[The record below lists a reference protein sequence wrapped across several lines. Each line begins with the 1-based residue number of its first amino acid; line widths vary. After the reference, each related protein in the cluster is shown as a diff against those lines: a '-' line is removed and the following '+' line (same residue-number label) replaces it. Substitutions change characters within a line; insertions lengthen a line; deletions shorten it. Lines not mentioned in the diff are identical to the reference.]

1 MPQFTWVD
9 WSVVLLYLSGVT
21 AFGLYKGG
29 KQSSAKD
36 YFLSEEKIN
45 WITVALSIVAAETST
60 ITFISVPG
68 IAYTGNFNF
77 LQLAFG
83 YFIGRVLVAL
93 YFLPRYYEG
102 ELTTAY
108 VFIEKRFGVGLRR
121 LMSGVFI
128 FTRIFAEGVRLYT
141 PAIPLVVILKG
152 YNLFTGVPDSTLYA
166 IAILFTAVLTV
177 FYVQFGGVRAV
188 IWTDFI
194 QLFVYL
200 FGGLAA
206 LVILWDKLP
215 DPMSSLQ
222 TLAAQGKLAVFNFSF
237 DNFFTTPYQ
246 FFLALFGGAFLSMAS
261 HGTDYLI
268 VQRLFTTDNLRDSQ
282 KAIVLSGGIVIVQF
296 TLFLLVGSLLYVFY
310 NGAVMRGDEVFS
322 KFIVGGLP
330 HGISGLI
337 VAGIFATAMSTLS
350 TAITSISSSSVF
362 DLYANTERGKAA
374 TEAEKFKFA
383 KRSSFVWSIVL
394 TLAALGFIGLE
405 QQVVSVALSIAS
417 FTYGGLLG
425 VFFLA
430 LFFEDVSPKS
440 VAIGFLVSVSV
451 MAVVITQ
458 TKLAWTLYTLI
469 GSGITILASLVAS
482 RVMTITQPR

>member
-1 MPQFTWVD
+1 MSHFSLLD
-9 WSVVLLYLSGVT
+9 WAIVFLYLGGVT
-21 AFGLYKGG
+21 AFGLFKGG
-29 KQSSAKD
+29 KQQSAKD

-68 IAYTGNFNF
+68 IAYTSNFNF

-83 YFIGRVLVAL
+83 YLIGRVFVAL

-108 VFIEKRFGVGLRR
+108 VFIEKRFGLGIRR
-121 LMSGVFI
+121 LMSSVFI
-128 FTRIFAEGVRLYT
+128 ITRIFAEGVRLYT

-152 YNLFTGVPDSTLYA
+152 YNLFTGVSDSMLY
-166 IAILFTAVLTV
+166 IVAILFTSALTIL
-177 FYVQFGGVRAV
+177 YVQFGGVRAV

-206 LVILWDKLP
+206 LLILLGKVP
-215 DPMSSLQ
+215 DANASLSM
-222 TLAAQGKLAVFNFSF
+222 LAAQGKLNVFNFSF
-237 DNFFTTPYQ
+237 DNFFSTPYQ

-268 VQRLFTTDNLRDSQ
+268 VQRLFTTDNLKDSQ
-282 KAIVLSGGIVIVQF
+282 KAIVLSGAIVIVQF
-296 TLFLLVGSLLYVFY
+296 TIFLCVGSLLYVFY
-310 NGAVMRGDEVFS
+310 NGVQMRGDEVFS
-322 KFIVGGLP
+322 KFIIEGLP
-330 HGISGLI
+330 NGVSGLI

-350 TAITSISSSSVF
+350 TAITSISSSTVF
-362 DLYANTERGKAA
+362 DLYANTEHGKTAS
-374 TEAEKFKFA
+374 EPEKFRFA
-383 KRSSFVWSIVL
+383 KRASFLWSIVL

-405 QQVVSVALSIAS
+405 KRVVDVALSIAS

-430 LFFEDVSPKS
+430 VFFKGATARST
-440 VAIGFLVSVSV
+440 AAGFLVSVVV
-451 MAVVITQ
+451 MAYIITQ
-458 TKLAWTLYTLI
+458 TTLAWTLYVILGSSLTLL
-469 GSGITILASLVAS
+469 TSLLVS
-482 RVMTITQPR
+482 RFEPAEAG